1 MISWVTSLN
10 SPGNALS
17 IDVIIYGGSF
27 FIFRTYSA
35 SKLLG
40 VGKKK
45 HFSTLKG
52 HCALEGEA
60 MVIWVT
66 LLNSPWNAL
75 LIDVIIYGGS
85 CFIFR
90 TYPASK

>member
-17 IDVIIYGGSF
+17 IGVIIYGGTF
-27 FIFRTYSA
+27 LMFRTYSA

-52 HCALEGEA
+52 HCALEGGA

-66 LLNSPWNAL
+66 SLNSPGNAL
-75 LIDVIIYGGS
+75 SIYVIIYGGTF
-85 CFIFR
+85 FIFR
-90 TYPASK
+90 TYSTSK